1 MKRHKLPPQPVNW
14 AAPQWQHAA
23 SGIRC
28 RADWRNAWVYD
39 TDAGLIIAYSQ
50 KHADDK
56 AREALEDDALNQAIE
71 NERDDLFMRE
81 RAMNDALHDE
91 IEDLL
96 I

>member
-1 MKRHKLPPQPVNW
+1 MKRRKLPPQYINW

-56 AREALEDDALNQAIE
+56 AREVMEEQD
-71 NERDDLFMRE
+71 
-81 RAMNDALHDE
+81 AMNDELHDE

-96 I
+96 L